1 MERKMSTQYFNEKY
15 SLYKTMLFRIAFT
28 YMKNTEDCEDIL
40 QEVFLKLL
48 TNTSEFASQEHEKR
62 WLIRVTVNLCKN
74 HMKSFWNSKRT
85 SMEELQEFTM
95 NMEELEIM
103 QDILALPKKYKI
115 VIYLHYVEGYK
126 CMEIADIM
134 HLKESTV
141 KMRLKKGRELL
152 KIQLETED

>member
-1 MERKMSTQYFNEKY
+1 
-15 SLYKTMLFRIAFT
+15 
-28 YMKNTEDCEDIL
+28 
-40 QEVFLKLL
+40 
-48 TNTSEFASQEHEKR
+48 
-62 WLIRVTVNLCKN
+62 
-74 HMKSFWNSKRT
+74 
-85 SMEELQEFTM
+85 MEELQEFTM